1 VPEVRWKLTSIIIR
15 HIQLEYLTCQKYPN
29 IPIPHIVYPG
39 EILILECPECR
50 SRWLTLDRRT
60 KFYRCWNCKAT
71 FDTPIK
77 IDKMS
82 PSTIALIAT
91 MIMVAITVTLAAI
104 LYSMV
109 ISMKPAIYL
118 YTPKEEKEQLKLKV
132 KGAITTRIPFREGVS
147 SIVWDNL
154 SLKDGKIFT
163 NNKSFDYLFYESKNV
178 MPDHDNTGWIL
189 KRQNGIL
196 TWNQAP
202 IDQEGLSNIFK
213 TVLTKYGLFE
223 HEINDFIEYW
233 FDEDMK
239 IFFGQNDFTFGIYPI
254 SLEELDRIF
263 SIETMLDY
271 PECIRVQFLVK
282 EIDEGQVLAEPVIP
296 QVARSEYAM
305 HEWGMMKG

>member
-1 VPEVRWKLTSIIIR
+1 MM
-15 HIQLEYLTCQKYPN
+15 
-29 IPIPHIVYPG
+29 
-39 EILILECPECR
+39 ILECPECR

-60 KFYRCWNCKAT
+60 KVYRCWNCKAT

-82 PSTIALIAT
+82 LSTIALIAT

-109 ISMKPAIYL
+109 ISLKPAIYL

-132 KGAITTRIPFREGVS
+132 KGVITTRIPFREGVS

-178 MPDHDNTGWIL
+178 MPKHDNTGWVL
-189 KRQNGIL
+189 KRNNGIL
-196 TWNQAP
+196 SWNRKP
-202 IDQEGLSNIFK
+202 IDKAELSGILRDILK
-213 TVLTKYGLFE
+213 KYGLFE
-223 HEINDFIEYW
+223 NEINDFIEYW
-233 FDEDMK
+233 LDKDMK
-239 IFFGQNDFTFGIYPI
+239 IFFGKDEFTFGIYPI

-263 SIETMLDY
+263 SIETTLEY
-271 PECIRVQFLVK
+271 PEYIRVQFLVR
-282 EIDEGQVLAEPVIP
+282 EIDEGQVLDEPEFLPIT
-296 QVARSEYAM
+296 RSEYAL